1 MNNMTKNDKIS
12 QKGLFFDE
20 SCGIIYSY
28 EKIGNVPMKKG
39 KIDKMIHNDV
49 KSVLISEEE
58 ISEIVKGLGEQINKD
73 YEGKEIIFAVI
84 LKGSLVFAAD
94 LMREIKCSVR
104 LDFMQASSY
113 GDSAKS
119 SGLINIKKD
128 LDNDIRGK
136 HVLIVEDIIDSGN
149 TLAKLKQLLLDRD
162 PASVKICTLLSKP
175 SRREMDVEV
184 EYIGKDIPDEF
195 VVGYGLDFS
204 ERYRNLPYIGI
215 LKPKVYADV

>member
-1 MNNMTKNDKIS
+1 
-12 QKGLFFDE
+12 
-20 SCGIIYSY
+20 
-28 EKIGNVPMKKG
+28 
-39 KIDKMIHNDV
+39 MIHDDI

-58 ISEIVKGLGEQINKD
+58 IQETVRSLGERINKD
-73 YEGKEIIFAVI
+73 YEGKEVLLVVI

-94 LMREIKCSVR
+94 LMRCLTIPVK

-113 GDSAKS
+113 GDSTES

-128 LDNDIRGK
+128 LENDAGGK
-136 HVLIVEDIIDSGN
+136 HILIVEDIIDSGN
-149 TLAKLKQLLLDRD
+149 TLAKLKQLLLNRN

-195 VVGYGLDFS
+195 VVGYGLDFD

-215 LKPKVYADV
+215 LKPKVYADI

>member
-1 MNNMTKNDKIS
+1 
-12 QKGLFFDE
+12 
-20 SCGIIYSY
+20 
-28 EKIGNVPMKKG
+28 
-39 KIDKMIHNDV
+39 MIHNDI
-49 KSVLISEEE
+49 KSILISEEE
-58 ISEIVKGLGEQINKD
+58 IQELVNELGERINKD

-94 LMREIKCSVR
+94 LMRCLTMPVK

-113 GDSAKS
+113 GESAVS
-119 SGLINIKKD
+119 SGIINIKKD
-128 LDNDIRGK
+128 LDNVISGK
-136 HVLIVEDIIDSGN
+136 HVLIIEDIIDSGN
-149 TLAKLKQLLLDRD
+149 TLAKLKQVLLERD

-195 VVGYGLDFS
+195 VVGYGLDFN

-215 LKPKVYADV
+215 LKPQVYANL

>member
-1 MNNMTKNDKIS
+1 
-12 QKGLFFDE
+12 
-20 SCGIIYSY
+20 
-28 EKIGNVPMKKG
+28 
-39 KIDKMIHNDV
+39 MIHDDI

-58 ISEIVKGLGEQINKD
+58 IQQTVRSLGEQINRD
-73 YEGKEIIFAVI
+73 YEGKEVLLVVI

-94 LMREIKCSVR
+94 LMRCLTVPVK

-113 GDSAKS
+113 GDSTES

-128 LDNDIRGK
+128 LENNAGGK
-136 HVLIVEDIIDSGN
+136 HILIVEDIIDSGN
-149 TLAKLKQLLLDRD
+149 TLAKLKQLLLNRN

-195 VVGYGLDFS
+195 VVGYGLDFD

-215 LKPKVYADV
+215 LKPKVYADI

>member
-1 MNNMTKNDKIS
+1 
-12 QKGLFFDE
+12 
-20 SCGIIYSY
+20 
-28 EKIGNVPMKKG
+28 
-39 KIDKMIHNDV
+39 MIQDDI

-58 ISEIVKGLGEQINKD
+58 IKDIVCSLGERISKD
-73 YEGKEIIFAVI
+73 YEGKEILMAVI

-94 LMREIKCSVR
+94 LMRHITVPVK

-113 GDSAKS
+113 GSGTTS

-128 LDNDIRGK
+128 LENNAYGK
-136 HVLIVEDIIDSGN
+136 HILIIEDIIDSGN
-149 TLAKLKQLLLDRD
+149 TLAKLKQLLLNRN

-195 VVGYGLDFS
+195 VVGYGLDFD
-204 ERYRNLPYIGI
+204 ERYRNLPYVGV
-215 LKPKVYADV
+215 LKPKVYANI